1 MSIMS
6 LMSEEREYGVKKASL
21 SYLSG
26 AGISSVVL
34 EAQHNL
40 WEVGSDTGP
49 GCDSQVFVVISIRE
63 QKERG
68 HRKLC

>member
-40 WEVGSDTGP
+40 WEVGSDT
-49 GCDSQVFVVISIRE
+49 VRF
-63 QKERG
+63 
-68 HRKLC
+68 